1 MKILIV
7 SSEMVPFSKT
17 GGLADVVGALPK
29 VLKELGH
36 DTRVIIPKYKSDG
49 KLGITAKLILSGVEV
64 QIGPERKKA
73 NIYEAKI
80 PGDAI
85 VYLVESE
92 LFERDGLYQENGRD
106 YPDNAERFIFFSKT
120 VLALIKAIG
129 WEPHVIHANDWQTAL
144 IPAYIKTSLSKD
156 MFYNTIATVYTI
168 HNMGYLGVFPADK
181 MPLTGLGWEYFTPD
195 TMEFWGNMCF
205 SKAGIVYADVINT
218 VSETYAGEIQTEEFG
233 HGLDGLVRSRSKDV
247 YGILNGID
255 YEVWDPKK
263 DPCLKKHYSASDL
276 RGKSANRTMLRKSC
290 GLSQKK
296 DTPIIGMVSRMTDQK
311 GFDILS
317 GCFEEIMA
325 SGAQFVLLGTG
336 DPKYH
341 ELFRD
346 FAKKYSGQ
354 VSVNIGFDSAAAPLI
369 YAGSD
374 MFLMP
379 SKYEPCGLGQLISF
393 KYGTIPVVRATGGLA
408 DTVLDL
414 DADPGKGSGFI
425 FKEYTSQALYGAVK
439 RAAAKYASDK
449 KGWSLTV
456 KKVMEY
462 DYSWS
467 ISAKKYVALY
477 KKAIENLRTKM
488 YRSRFADNGAAKIK
502 A

>member
-49 KLGITAKLILSGVEV
+49 HLGITAKLILSGLEIQVGAEK
-64 QIGPERKKA
+64 KKA

-85 VYLVESE
+85 VYLIESE

-106 YPDNAERFIFFSKT
+106 YPDNAERFIFFSEA

-156 MFYNTIATVYTI
+156 LFYNTIATVYTI
-168 HNMGYLGVFPADK
+168 HNMGYLGVFPAAK

-195 TMEFWGNMCF
+195 TMEFWGNVCF
-205 SKAGIVYADVINT
+205 SKAGIVYADAINT
-218 VSETYAGEIQTEEFG
+218 VSETYSSEIQTEEFG
-233 HGLDGLVRSRSKDV
+233 HGLDGLVRSRAKDV

-263 DPCLKKHYSASDL
+263 DPNLKKHYDFSDL
-276 RGKSANRTMLRKSC
+276 NGKAANKTILRKSC

-296 DTPIIGMVSRMTDQK
+296 DIPVIGMVSRLTDQK

-325 SGAQFVLLGTG
+325 LGAQFVILGTG

-341 ELFRD
+341 DLFSAY
-346 FAKKYSGQ
+346 AKKYPGQ
-354 VSVNIGFDSAAAPLI
+354 VSVNLGFDAAVAPLI

-379 SKYEPCGLGQLISF
+379 SRYEPCGLGQLISF
-393 KYGTIPVVRATGGLA
+393 KYGTIPIVRSTGGLA

-414 DADPGKGSGFI
+414 DADSVKGSGFV
-425 FKEYTSQALYGAVK
+425 FKDYTCAALFGAVK
-439 RAAAKYASDK
+439 RAVIKYRSDK
-449 KGWSLTV
+449 KDWAAAM
-456 KKVMEY
+456 KKIMEY
-462 DYSWS
+462 DYSWN

-477 KKAIENLRTKM
+477 KKAIENLRTHMNK
-488 YRSRFADNGAAKIK
+488 SRFK

>member
-17 GGLADVVGALPK
+17 GGLADVAGALPK
-29 VLKELGH
+29 ALKELGH

-49 KLGITAKLILSGVEV
+49 HLGITANLLLSGLEIQVGAEK
-64 QIGPERKKA
+64 KKA
-73 NIYEAKI
+73 NIYETKL
-80 PGDAI
+80 PGGTI

-106 YPDNAERFIFFSKT
+106 YPDNAERFIFFSRAA
-120 VLALIKAIG
+120 LALIKAIG

-144 IPAYIKTSLSKD
+144 IPAYIKTALAKNI
-156 MFYNTIATVYTI
+156 FYNTIATVYTI

-195 TMEFWGNMCF
+195 TMEFWGNVCF
-205 SKAGIVYADVINT
+205 SKAGIVYADAINT
-218 VSETYAGEIQTEEFG
+218 VSETYSAEIQTEEFG
-233 HGLDGLVRSRSKDV
+233 HGLDGLIRSRSKDV
-247 YGILNGID
+247 YGILNGVD

-263 DPCLKKHYSASDL
+263 DPCLKKHYGASDL
-276 RGKSANRTMLRKSC
+276 RGKAANKTILRKSC

-296 DTPIIGMVSRMTDQK
+296 DTPIIGMVSRLTDQK

-317 GCFEEIMA
+317 GCFEEMMA
-325 SGAQFVLLGTG
+325 LGIQFVLLGTG

-341 ELFRD
+341 ELFGSYV
-346 FAKKYSGQ
+346 KKYPGQ
-354 VSVNIGFDSAAAPLI
+354 VSVNLGFDSAAAPLI

-393 KYGTIPVVRATGGLA
+393 KYGTVPVVRSTGGLA
-408 DTVLDL
+408 DTVTDL
-414 DADPGKGSGFI
+414 DADPEKGNGFV
-425 FKEYTSQALYGAVK
+425 FKDYTSAALLGTVK
-439 RAAAKYASDK
+439 RAVSKYSSDK
-449 KGWSLTV
+449 KGWSAAA
-456 KKVMEY
+456 KNIMEY
-462 DYSWS
+462 DYSWNT
-467 ISAKKYVALY
+467 SANKYVALY
-477 KKAIENLRTKM
+477 KKAIENLRTNM
-488 YRSRFADNGAAKIK
+488 YKSRFK